1 MKPTRVDLSLAQ
13 LQAFVHIV
21 AAGSFRAAA
30 LQMGVSQPALSRAIR
45 QAESVLGARL
55 FDRDTRNLQ
64 ITTVGRELLPIAQ
77 RVLREFDASFGE
89 LGQFLQGRTGK
100 VAVATLPST
109 GASLLAQAVAT
120 FRAQHPEVAFSLVE
134 AAADNLLNTIDEGR
148 ADFGVSVKPAPDRR
162 VRYHHL
168 LDDPFVLL
176 CRSDDPLAARE
187 TVPWSVFATRDYVA
201 AQPRSSIR
209 QITDAVFLQRGIAV
223 TSTSECPSVSACGAL
238 VMANV
243 GIAAVPRLA
252 LSLIDMQGLRAVPL
266 VRPQMLRSIGT
277 ITRIGRSLSPAS
289 AAFLAHLVAQIEGV

>member
-1 MKPTRVDLSLAQ
+1 MKPARVDLSLAQ

-109 GASLLAQAVAT
+109 GASLLAQAVAS
-120 FRAQHPEVAFSLVE
+120 R
-134 AAADNLLNTIDEGR
+134 
-148 ADFGVSVKPAPDRR
+148 
-162 VRYHHL
+162 
-168 LDDPFVLL
+168 
-176 CRSDDPLAARE
+176 LAATLTSPRISHTPTKE
-187 TVPWSVFATRDYVA
+187 TMPSTTATCMP
-201 AQPRSSIR
+201 AQIRTSISS
-209 QITDAVFLQRGIAV
+209 
-223 TSTSECPSVSACGAL
+223 SE
-238 VMANV
+238 
-243 GIAAVPRLA
+243 RLA
-252 LSLIDMQGLRAVPL
+252 TVIALMRTSHGCARAP
-266 VRPQMLRSIGT
+266 RPSTPAAGT
-277 ITRIGRSLSPAS
+277 
-289 AAFLAHLVAQIEGV
+289 